1 MERLLVCTAKLVLR
15 KKHDDPKMENLP
27 FTFGPEAEASLKSTR
42 SAPVKLIQ
50 YIIYSACVISLPL
63 PGSTGRITVP
73 GVALTG
79 TVSLDA
85 WIECVKRGCG
95 VSEETLR

>member
-1 MERLLVCTAKLVLR
+1 MNTVKIVLR
-15 KKHDDPKMENLP
+15 KKHDDRRIEYLP

-50 YIIYSACVISLPL
+50 YIIYGACLISLPL
-63 PGSTGRITVP
+63 PGGTGRITVP

-79 TVSLDA
+79 TISPDA
-85 WIECVKRGCG
+85 RIG
-95 VSEETLR
+95 